1 MSHTVVKYRRK
12 WHIGD
17 LKVSRL
23 VILHEE
29 AEDGNAMPDLAR
41 PVQAVSLAVNN
52 LVKVGHETIESS
64 DDALLRQDMPGALRR
79 VEGAATLLQ
88 QASDMLRADPYSGP
102 ARKKLI
108 EGSRGILQGTSG
120 LLLCFDESEV
130 RKIVKECKKVLDYLG
145 VAEVID
151 TMEDLV
157 QFLRDISPAL
167 SRAAREVAARAAELT
182 HPPHA
187 ETLARCLESVK
198 QLAPL
203 LICSMK
209 IYIHILA
216 EGGKGMEEAAENRNY
231 LAQRMAD
238 EIHEIIRVLQL
249 TSYVEDG
256 GEKDN
261 VAVLKALQA
270 QMHAKMGAAYEFLT
284 DASAQRNGPGE
295 RALRSVLNSAQ
306 RAAEHLG
313 PDLADSARRALRSAG
328 INADHLCDERQLGR
342 GREPKALNL
351 ASDLRKQLNEVDGI
365 VNEGV
370 RAAEKQGG
378 KAIQARLETAH
389 KWLLH
394 PAADPQTRAEGQ
406 KAITSIVSQ
415 GQRIADGLQGREKA
429 EVLQLCGDVQR
440 LSERLAELSAG
451 GRAGGDELRAITR
464 ELSDKLHELKRGMER
479 AVVNRVVEDFI
490 DVAAPLRHFTDAVNA
505 PEELIL
511 VIIVSYYLESILI
524 TGTRDDD
531 PFAPIVVV
539 DSHPASCA
547 RGHGRPRGGVRRA
560 RAALQAFSARAA
572 AAAAVVAADK
582 RHDKRLADQLAH
594 GKREVEKLSPQLI
607 AAGKIRLHYPDS
619 KVAEEHFNNLRSQ
632 YADAVLRVRDLCD
645 QAVDPLDFVRTAGEL
660 MQKHTYLCED
670 AIRNNDAQKMVDN
683 TSAIARLANRVLL
696 VGGAERD
703 NSEDG
708 AFAAALGGALQR
720 LQGSI
725 APAVRLA
732 KRLALADRAALPAW
746 RAANAEIMS
755 ATGEVEAAFGR
766 HSAQPPPVEALR
778 AMQLR
783 ETPPPRPPPP
793 APPAPAP
800 PSVAAAPPRPPP
812 PDTDDEGE
820 DIFRRQPHP
829 SQPILVAAHN
839 LHHAVREWSSKDNE
853 IIAAAKRMAIL
864 MARLSDLVRSDSK
877 GSKRELIATA
887 KAIAEAS
894 EEVTRLAKKLAL
906 ECTDKRIRTNLLQ
919 VCERIPTIGTQL
931 KILSTVK
938 ATMLGAQ
945 GSEEDQEATE
955 MLVGNA
961 QNLMQSVKETVKA
974 SEGASIKIRTE
985 QGGYRLRWV
994 RRSPC
999 LEARGAA
1006 AVRRRDVA
1014 APLIPRAA
1022 AMLFSEKLD
1031 LRLIRLVR
1039 DSPVLYDHNNAKYMD
1054 FNAREVA
1061 WQRIGDELERP
1072 AADCKVRWINIRDVY
1087 RRILRKSLTEP
1098 EQRTRVY
1105 KYESELAFMRSF
1117 YKDVLIQNGDFDSDG
1132 KSVETGDGDRFDD
1145 PNSED
1150 DKPIRQLRTKRSAKS
1165 AKKKK
1170 KRKSYEEAEGPL
1182 GQSVTFNEG
1191 AQSDFDV
1198 SDPVDAFL
1206 MSIGATLKTFSPY
1219 HLNLAKSKIFAV
1231 VQEHDL
1237 QQIMQKGRAESHD
1250 TAATNSE
1257 HAGWTRA
1264 TEQRRCR
1271 YVHDASA
1278 CSWRATRP
1286 ERRRPVSDALRQ
1298 I

>member
-1 MSHTVVKYRRK
+1 MPVFHTKIIESILEPVAQQ
-12 WHIGD
+12 
-17 LKVSRL
+17 VSRL

-64 DDALLRQDMPGALRR
+64 EDAILRQDMPGALRR

-198 QLAPL
+198 QLAPV
-203 LICSMK
+203 LICAMK
-209 IYIHILA
+209 IYIHILT

-249 TSYVEDG
+249 TSYIEDG

-261 VAVLKALQA
+261 VSLLKALQT
-270 QMHAKMGAAYEFLT
+270 QIHSKMAPAHEFLNDT
-284 DASAQRNGPGE
+284 SALRNSGSE
-295 RALRSVLNSAQ
+295 RAFRSVMTSAQ
-306 RAAEHLG
+306 RAADHLAT
-313 PDLADSARRALRSAG
+313 DLSDTLRRAVRSGG

-342 GREPKALNL
+342 GRETKALNL
-351 ASDLRKQLNEVDGI
+351 SSELRGQLNEVEGI

-370 RAAEKQGG
+370 RVAEKQGG
-378 KAIQARLETAH
+378 KTIQSRLESAH
-389 KWLLH
+389 KWLLQ
-394 PAADPQTRAEGQ
+394 PAADALTRAEGQ
-406 KAITSIVSQ
+406 RAIASVVAQ
-415 GQRIADGLQGREKA
+415 GHRIAEGLQGREKA

-440 LSERLAELSAG
+440 LSDKLADLCASG
-451 GRAGGDELRAITR
+451 LGDSQEARAITR

-490 DVAAPLRHFTDAVNA
+490 DVAAPLRHFADAVNA
-505 PEELIL
+505 PEGSPGREANF
-511 VIIVSYYLESILI
+511 LE
-524 TGTRDDD
+524 R
-531 PFAPIVVV
+531 
-539 DSHPASCA
+539 AS
-547 RGHGRPRGGVRRA
+547 
-560 RAALQAFSARAA
+560 ALQAFSARAA
-572 AAAAVVAADK
+572 AAAGVVAAAA
-582 RHDKRLADQLAH
+582 HDKRLADQLIH
-594 GKREVEKLSPQLI
+594 NKREVEKLSPQLI

-619 KVAEEHFNNLRSQ
+619 KVAEEHFNNLKNQ

-696 VGGAERD
+696 VGGAECE
-703 NSEDG
+703 NTEDG
-708 AFAAALGGALQR
+708 EFGRALTAAQQR
-720 LQGSI
+720 LQASI
-725 APAVRLA
+725 PPAVRLA
-732 KRLALADRAALPAW
+732 KRVALGERAAVPGW
-746 RAANAEIMS
+746 RTANNEIMS
-755 ATGEVEAAFGR
+755 AASEVEGALSR
-766 HSAQPPPVEALR
+766 HAVRAPALAEALG
-778 AMQLR
+778 ALR
-783 ETPPPRPPPP
+783 LTDTPPPRPPPP
-793 APPAPAP
+793 APTP
-800 PSVAAAPPRPPP
+800 PTSGLAPPRPPP

-839 LHHAVREWSSKDNE
+839 LHRAVREWSSKDNE

-985 QGGYRLRWV
+985 QDGYRLRWV
-994 RRSPC
+994 RRSPW
-999 LEARGAA
+999 
-1006 AVRRRDVA
+1006 
-1014 APLIPRAA
+1014 
-1022 AMLFSEKLD
+1022 
-1031 LRLIRLVR
+1031 
-1039 DSPVLYDHNNAKYMD
+1039 Y
-1054 FNAREVA
+1054 
-1061 WQRIGDELERP
+1061 
-1072 AADCKVRWINIRDVY
+1072 
-1087 RRILRKSLTEP
+1087 
-1098 EQRTRVY
+1098 
-1105 KYESELAFMRSF
+1105 
-1117 YKDVLIQNGDFDSDG
+1117 
-1132 KSVETGDGDRFDD
+1132 
-1145 PNSED
+1145 
-1150 DKPIRQLRTKRSAKS
+1150 
-1165 AKKKK
+1165 
-1170 KRKSYEEAEGPL
+1170 
-1182 GQSVTFNEG
+1182 
-1191 AQSDFDV
+1191 
-1198 SDPVDAFL
+1198 
-1206 MSIGATLKTFSPY
+1206 
-1219 HLNLAKSKIFAV
+1219 
-1231 VQEHDL
+1231 
-1237 QQIMQKGRAESHD
+1237 QI
-1250 TAATNSE
+1250 
-1257 HAGWTRA
+1257 
-1264 TEQRRCR
+1264 
-1271 YVHDASA
+1271 
-1278 CSWRATRP
+1278 
-1286 ERRRPVSDALRQ
+1286 
-1298 I
+1298 